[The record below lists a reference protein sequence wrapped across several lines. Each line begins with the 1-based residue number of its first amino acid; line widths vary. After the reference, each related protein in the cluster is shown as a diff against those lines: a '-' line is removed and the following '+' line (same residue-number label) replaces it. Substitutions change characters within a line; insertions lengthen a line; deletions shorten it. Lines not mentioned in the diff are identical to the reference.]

1 MFYFLL
7 ILLAGGIVAADQIT
21 KALVVANIPMN
32 GHVDAIPGLFH
43 LTHIHNTGAAFSMLE
58 GQRTFFLIITFLFLA
73 AVVYCTVKKIFSKPY
88 LWIFAAISGGAI
100 GNLIDRMLYGYVVDM
115 IALDFIDF
123 AIFNVADI
131 FVTCGGVA
139 LCVYVLFFDKE
150 DKPQKKEEPAD
161 DGTV

>member
-7 ILLAGGIVAADQIT
+7 VLLAGGIVAADQIT
-21 KALVVANIPMN
+21 KALVVANIPLN
-32 GHVDAIPGLFH
+32 GYVEAIPGLFH

-58 GQRTFFLIITFLFLA
+58 GQRTFFLIVTAIFLIG
-73 AVVYCTVKKIFSKPY
+73 VVYCTVKKVFAKPY

-131 FVTCGGVA
+131 FVTCGAVVLA
-139 LCVYVLFFDKE
+139 IYVLFFDKDE
-150 DKPQKKEEPAD
+150 KKKKEEPAD